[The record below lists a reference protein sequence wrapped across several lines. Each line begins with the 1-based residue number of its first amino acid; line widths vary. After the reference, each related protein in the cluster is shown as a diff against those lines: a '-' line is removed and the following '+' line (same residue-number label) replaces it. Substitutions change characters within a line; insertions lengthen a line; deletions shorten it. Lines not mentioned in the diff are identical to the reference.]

1 MSCSAT
7 RSAAAA
13 VNRPASVETVLQRK
27 NSAFSV
33 AVLSPNPPIAEGFR
47 NCYPEVK
54 GSSVRTTEEVW
65 KRGRSDFCRGTF
77 KRLVEAARS
86 LSSLATPASC
96 NTGVSMFLCRWSAIH
111 LAHLRNFTL
120 KTLVVPASFQVLKED
135 RRQDNTPV
143 MTTSEFAWS
152 HVIES
157 HVRQQWLRCFC
168 CRQAGKKL
176 SCHGL

>member
-1 MSCSAT
+1 MYFPWPCWA
-7 RSAAAA
+7 
-13 VNRPASVETVLQRK
+13 
-27 NSAFSV
+27 
-33 AVLSPNPPIAEGFR
+33 PNPPIAEGFR

-54 GSSVRTTEEVW
+54 GSSARTTEEVW
-65 KRGRSDFCRGTF
+65 KRGRSDFCRGIF

-86 LSSLATPASC
+86 LSSLARPASC

-111 LAHLRNFTL
+111 LTHLRNFTL

-135 RRQDNTPV
+135 RRRDNTPV

-152 HVIES
+152 HVIEC
-157 HVRQQWLRCFC
+157 HVRQQWLWYFC

-176 SCHGL
+176 SCHGS